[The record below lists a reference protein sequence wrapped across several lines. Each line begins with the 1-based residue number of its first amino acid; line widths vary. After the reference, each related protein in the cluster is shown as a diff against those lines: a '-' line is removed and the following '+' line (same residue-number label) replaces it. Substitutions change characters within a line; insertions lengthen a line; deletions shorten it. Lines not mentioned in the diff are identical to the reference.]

1 MRDYSLPSTKSILYL
16 LSNSPSKQIHKV
28 LWFRKT
34 GMTVDTIESKVCWK
48 CRRIGPIVLSLLRKL
63 FKISCKLK
71 PAVRSLPA
79 LSVLPLLC
87 WHTT

>member
-1 MRDYSLPSTKSILYL
+1 
-16 LSNSPSKQIHKV
+16 
-28 LWFRKT
+28 
-34 GMTVDTIESKVCWK
+34 MTVDTSESKVCWK

-79 LSVLPLLC
+79 LSVLPPPPLLAHHLSLIIFLPYPTSFVHLPCLFLLLC
-87 WHTT
+87 AVAASLFT